1 MMSLLKLSSARNS
14 DLCLYPVPE
23 TEHLLCELAGNSDS
37 VGGMVAKL
45 GVGLLLLVRL
55 EEFG

>member
-1 MMSLLKLSSARNS
+1 MTPLLELSSTGNS
-14 DLCLYPVPE
+14 DLCLYPVPG
-23 TEHLLCELAGNSDS
+23 TEHFLCELAGNSDS

-45 GVGLLLLVRL
+45 GVGLLLLVML